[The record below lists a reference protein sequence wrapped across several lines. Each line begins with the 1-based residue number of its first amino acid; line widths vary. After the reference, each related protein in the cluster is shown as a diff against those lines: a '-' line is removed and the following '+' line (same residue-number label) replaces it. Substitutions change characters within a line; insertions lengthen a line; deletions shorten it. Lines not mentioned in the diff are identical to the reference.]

1 MAKRTDKAKQ
11 IHQLF
16 LRLNGNTRQRW
27 EDVNQEGHNFY
38 LDNQLTKVEKQSLEQ
53 QGMPTF
59 TINRIIPIVE
69 MLTFYATANEPK
81 WQAVGVEGSDSDVAA
96 VHADVADYIW
106 YISNGKNVM
115 SQIIQDACTKS
126 VGYFQVYVDP
136 NDDRGMGEVKIRTL
150 EPFDVYVDPQSRDPL
165 YTDAAYI
172 MVHKILPRAQLEMLY
187 PDKKSKIRNA
197 NSQYPSHGGSLAKA
211 DEHDF
216 QYKDVSEGYSIL
228 GEDEMLIDYY
238 ELYEKIS
245 IAYMN
250 VFYRVEPT
258 ELELQQINESVAT
271 QLGQIKKESEVEVEE
286 TLTKMIEAVNKG
298 DMIESR
304 FERERE
310 KLLQATAAGYEA
322 KKEELTQEAMEAAT
336 DEKQVVV
343 TEKEYKILMKGSLA
357 DNIIQATK
365 FYDTRIKL
373 AIVIGDEYIQDS
385 ILPGYDFPIVPVSYK
400 YTGTP
405 FPMSA
410 VSPLIGKQKELNKA
424 HQLMV
429 HNASLGSSL
438 RWMYVDGSI
447 DVDHWEQYSAAPGAL
462 LPVNSGY
469 DAPTPILPAQLSSAF
484 VSIVEEGK
492 ADMEYLAGI
501 YSAMQGDTGSQ
512 HETYKGLLA
521 NDEYGTRRVKAWME
535 GNVKNG
541 LTRLGQVVKD
551 YAQSIYTAHK
561 VFRLVQP
568 SAIQEQKEVELNIP
582 IYNDMGEA
590 IGKWNDYSTAQF
602 DVRVIAGQSM
612 PINRWAYLG
621 ELKELMQLGVIDD
634 IAVLAETDVKNKE
647 GIAKRKSM
655 YAEQQGR
662 ITELEESNKD
672 KEGTI
677 ETLERQMIQLGI
689 KDKVRQAEHDM
700 RKKVVDTSAKI
711 KGDAAVN
718 KANQDRYNYE
728 MSVEKQKYKEE
739 LQKDL
744 QNKRLE
750 TNGEKK

>member
-1 MAKRTDKAKQ
+1 MARQTDKAKQ
-11 IHQLF
+11 VHQLF
-16 LRLNGNTRQRW
+16 LRLNGQTRQRW
-27 EDVNQEGHNFY
+27 ETVNQEGHNFY
-38 LDNQLTKVEKQSLEQ
+38 LDNQLTAIEEKALQE

-81 WQAVGVEGSDSDVAA
+81 WQAVGVEGSDSDAAA
-96 VHADVADYIW
+96 VHAEVADYIW

-115 SQIIQDACTKS
+115 SQIVQDACTKS

-136 NDDRGMGEVKIRTL
+136 NADRGMGEVKLRTL

-165 YTDAAYI
+165 YTDAAYM

-187 PDKKSKIRNA
+187 PDKRTKIKNA
-197 NSQYPSHGGSLAKA
+197 ASQYPTHQPLVGKS
-211 DEHDF
+211 DMHDF
-216 QYKDVSEGYSIL
+216 QYKDVSEGFSML
-228 GEDEMLIDYY
+228 GEDELLIDYY
-238 ELYEKIS
+238 ELYEKLS
-245 IAYMN
+245 VPYMN
-250 VFYRVEPT
+250 VFYRVEPSP
-258 ELELQQINESVAT
+258 EEIQQIEQGVMM
-271 QLGQIKKESEVEVEE
+271 QLEQIKKETDVEVEE
-286 TLTKMIEAVNKG
+286 TMTKMAEQVKSG

-304 FERERE
+304 FHRELE
-310 KLLQATAAGYEA
+310 KLEQATEAGYQS
-322 KKEELTQEAMEAAT
+322 KQEELMQEAMEAAT
-336 DEKQVVV
+336 DEKQAVI
-343 TEKEYKILMKGSLA
+343 TEKEFKIQMKGSLKE
-357 DNIIQATK
+357 NIIQATK

-373 AIVIGDEYIQDS
+373 SIVIGDQYIQDS
-385 ILPGYDFPIVPVSYK
+385 ILPGYDYPIVPINYK

-405 FPMSA
+405 YPMSA
-410 VSPLIGKQKELNKA
+410 VAPLIGKQKELNKA

-469 DAPTPILPAQLSSAF
+469 EAPTAVLPAQLSSAF
-484 VSIVEEGK
+484 VNIVDQGK
-492 ADMEYLAGI
+492 GDMEYLAGI
-501 YSAMQGDTGSQ
+501 YSAMQGDTGTQ

-535 GNVKNG
+535 GGVKNG

-551 YAQSIYTAHK
+551 YAQAIYKAHK
-561 VFRLVQP
+561 VLRLVQP
-568 SAIQEQKEVELNIP
+568 SAIQEQRQVELNVP
-582 IYNDMGEA
+582 IYNDMGQA
-590 IGKWNDYSTAQF
+590 IGKWNDYSTSQF
-602 DVRVIAGQSM
+602 DVRVIAGQSL

-621 ELKELMQLGVIDD
+621 ELKELLQLNVIDD

-647 GIAKRKSM
+647 GIAKRKSL
-655 YAEQQGR
+655 YAEQQGQ
-662 ITELEESNKD
+662 ITNLEEALQD

-744 QNKRLE
+744 QNKSLQ

>member
-1 MAKRTDKAKQ
+1 
-11 IHQLF
+11 
-16 LRLNGNTRQRW
+16 
-27 EDVNQEGHNFY
+27 
-38 LDNQLTKVEKQSLEQ
+38 
-53 QGMPTF
+53 MPTF

-81 WQAVGVEGSDSDVAA
+81 WQAIGVEGSDSDVAA
-96 VHADVADYIW
+96 VHAEVADYIW

-115 SQIIQDACTKS
+115 SQIVQDAVTKS

-187 PDKKSKIRNA
+187 PEKTHKIKSA
-197 NSQYPSHGGSLAKA
+197 SSQYPTHQSFADKA

-216 QYKDVSEGYSIL
+216 QYKDVSEGYSML
-228 GEDEMLIDYY
+228 GEDELLIDYY
-238 ELYEKIS
+238 ELYEKLS
-245 IAYMN
+245 IPYMN

-258 ELELQQINESVAT
+258 PEEI
-271 QLGQIKKESEVEVEE
+271 GQIQQSVMMQLEQVKKETEVEVEE
-286 TLTKMIEAVNKG
+286 TMRKMAEQVQG
-298 DMIESR
+298 GEMIESR
-304 FERERE
+304 FQREAE
-310 KLLQATAAGYEA
+310 KLQQATEAGYQA
-322 KKEELTQEAMEAAT
+322 KQEELMQEAMEAAT
-336 DEKQVVV
+336 DEQQAVI
-343 TEKEYKILMKGSLA
+343 TEKEFKIQMKGSLKE
-357 DNIIQATK
+357 NVIQATK

-373 AIVIGDEYIQDS
+373 SIVIGDQYIQDS
-385 ILPGYDFPIVPVSYK
+385 VLPGYDFPIIPISYK

-405 FPMSA
+405 YPMSA
-410 VSPLIGKQKELNKA
+410 VAPLIGKQKELNKA

-469 DAPTPILPAQLSSAF
+469 ESPSPVLPAQLSSAF
-484 VSIVEEGK
+484 VNIVEQGK
-492 ADMEYLAGI
+492 GDMEYLAGI

-535 GNVKNG
+535 GGVKNG

-551 YAQSIYTAHK
+551 YAQSIYKAHK
-561 VFRLVQP
+561 VLRLVQP
-568 SAIQEQKEVELNIP
+568 NALSEQREVELNIP
-582 IYNDMGEA
+582 IYNDMGDA
-590 IGKWNDYSTAQF
+590 VGKWNDYPSAQF

-647 GIAKRKSM
+647 NIAKRKSM
-655 YAEQQGR
+655 YSELQGQNAQ
-662 ITELEESNKD
+662 LEESLKD

-700 RKKVVDTSAKI
+700 RKKVVDTGAQI

-728 MSVEKQKYKEE
+728 MSVEKQKYKDE
-739 LQKDL
+739 LQKNL
-744 QNKRLE
+744 QTKRLE